1 MGEAANRAK
10 ARWNATNYAQVK
22 VSVDPEIAAAF
33 KAACAAGGVSM
44 AGVLSQFMSEYG
56 GAAARVREPAIPG
69 SLSTRRKRRKA
80 TAEVASRLEMILEA
94 ETASHENVPENLR
107 GAEAYETTEDIIS
120 ALDEAIRLLG
130 CIY

>member
-22 VSVDPEIAAAF
+22 VSVNPEIAAAF
-33 KAACAAGGVSM
+33 KTACATGGVSM

-56 GAAARVREPAIPG
+56 AAARVREPTIPG

-80 TAEVASRLEMILEA
+80 AAEVVSRLEMIREA

-107 GAEAYETTEDIIS
+107 GAEAYEATEDIIS
-120 ALDEAIRLLG
+120 ALDEAIELLG